1 MNRSQRLGTAIV
13 LNIILLGGEA
23 SAGLI
28 AHSLALFADAGHNL
42 TDAAGL
48 IVSLIAVRLTLK
60 PPTKTHSFGLHRSTI
75 LAALANAALILV
87 VGTWIVYEAILR
99 ILHPSSIDPKIMIIV
114 GAGALAINTVS
125 TVMLWEK
132 SHNTRK
138 AQQAGQEQKYLNHKK
153 YDLNMRT
160 ATLHMAGDAAS
171 SLGVIIAGG
180 IIWLKGG
187 WYFVD
192 PAVSMAIAVII
203 GIQAWILLRSSTQ
216 ILLESTPQGLDLA
229 VLEKTIANVQGVQ
242 DVHDVHV
249 WSLTTE
255 LPIMAGHIVLK
266 QHPTLEEAQKIS
278 DSVKKVI
285 LDKFGINHCTIETE
299 CERCVD
305 DQVQPCSI

>member
-1 MNRSQRLGTAIV
+1 M
-13 LNIILLGGEA
+13 
-23 SAGLI
+23 
-28 AHSLALFADAGHNL
+28 
-42 TDAAGL
+42 
-48 IVSLIAVRLTLK
+48 
-60 PPTKTHSFGLHRSTI
+60 
-75 LAALANAALILV
+75 
-87 VGTWIVYEAILR
+87 
-99 ILHPSSIDPKIMIIV
+99 
-114 GAGALAINTVS
+114 
-125 TVMLWEK
+125 
-132 SHNTRK
+132 
-138 AQQAGQEQKYLNHKK
+138 
-153 YDLNMRT
+153 
-160 ATLHMAGDAAS
+160 
-171 SLGVIIAGG
+171 
-180 IIWLKGG
+180 
-187 WYFVD
+187 D